1 MELVF
6 FIMPCILVLSFSALL
21 TPCTSLHIQLQPS
34 NKQAAA
40 NDELQS
46 SLPTLPRKL
55 RFTEKVTIAGQEGKD
70 SAPPNK
76 QKENVSA
83 AGGNDIKPKFQKEKE
98 SVQRSSGTWQEW
110 MEGEDTS
117 EFFTMDYSKVR
128 RRRPIH
134 NKSRPEVSP

>member
-6 FIMPCILVLSFSALL
+6 FIMLCIIVLSFSALL

-34 NKQAAA
+34 NKQA
-40 NDELQS
+40 NDELQV

-70 SAPPNK
+70 YAPPNK

-83 AGGNDIKPKFQKEKE
+83 SGGNDIKPNFPKEKE
-98 SVQRSSGTWQEW
+98 SVRRSSGTWQEW
-110 MEGEDTS
+110 MEGENTS

>member
-6 FIMPCILVLSFSALL
+6 FIIVLSFSALL

-40 NDELQS
+40 NDELQV

-55 RFTEKVTIAGQEGKD
+55 RFTEKIAGQEGKD

-76 QKENVSA
+76 QNEIFSA
-83 AGGNDIKPKFQKEKE
+83 AGSNDIKPKFQKEKE

-110 MEGEDTS
+110 MEGENTS